1 MVRKLKR
8 AKDKFPDIPDSGEMK
23 KIIFHSIL
31 SYLSK
36 QDGHV
41 SKMEIKDLLFDA
53 ISLIPGFRVEWG
65 EIQKFGKS
73 KLLVNYKDKLL
84 ILDLEEISNMIL
96 KLWDHYLDT
105 HPHHKPHK

>member
-8 AKDKFPDIPDSGEMK
+8 TKDKLPDVPEPGEMK
-23 KIIFHSIL
+23 KIIFHSVL

-65 EIQKFGKS
+65 EIQKFGRT
-73 KLLVNYKDKLL
+73 KLLVNYKDKVLV
-84 ILDLEEISNMIL
+84 LDLEEISTMIL

-105 HPHHKPHK
+105 HPHHKSR